1 MKKRLILQVN
11 GKTHDLS
18 QKTWIM
24 GIVNT
29 TPDSFS
35 DGGLFLQPEK
45 AVQRSLELIAQGA
58 DIIDIGG
65 ESSRPGSDPVSA
77 QEEKRRVLP
86 VIRMLRQKTDT
97 LISIDTTK
105 TEVAR
110 AALEEGA
117 DIINDISALRFDA
130 GMAALAARKGVPVI
144 LMHMKGTP
152 KDMQADPFYADVLS
166 EIKDFFMERIS
177 AALSSGLK
185 KEQIILDPGI
195 GFGKRLEDNL
205 VLINRLSYFEDLGR
219 PILIGVSRKSFIGS
233 ILDQPADKRLEGT
246 IAASV
251 LSMINGAHIL
261 RVHDVGAVKRAVLV
275 AERIKCEKP
284 DRLHAVN

>member
-1 MKKRLILQVN
+1 VKKRLILQVN
-11 GKTHDLS
+11 GKTYDLS

-35 DGGLFLQPEK
+35 DGGLFFQPEK

-86 VIRMLRQKTDT
+86 VIRMLRKKTDT

-117 DIINDISALRFDA
+117 DIINDISALRFDT
-130 GMAALAARKGVPVI
+130 GMAALAARKGIPVI
-144 LMHMKGTP
+144 LMHMKRTP

-219 PILIGVSRKSFIGS
+219 PILIGVSRKSFNRQHPG
-233 ILDQPADKRLEGT
+233 PA
-246 IAASV
+246 S
-251 LSMINGAHIL
+251 
-261 RVHDVGAVKRAVLV
+261 
-275 AERIKCEKP
+275 
-284 DRLHAVN
+284 